1 MEEAAAAMAEAAVE
15 TVEGEGKAV
24 LEDQEALAVKVVEIE
39 VLVVLVVPAAD
50 LDLAAKEAREA
61 TQVDF
66 NVGAA
71 ALPEGVV
78 VDRKL

>member
-1 MEEAAAAMAEAAVE
+1 MEAAAAMAEAAVE

-39 VLVVLVVPAAD
+39 VLVVPAAD

>member
-1 MEEAAAAMAEAAVE
+1 MEAVAAMAEAAVA

-24 LEDQEALAVKVVEIE
+24 LGDQEALAVKVAGIE
-39 VLVVLVVPAAD
+39 VQVVPAAD
-50 LDLAAKEAREA
+50 LDPAAREAREA

-71 ALPEGVV
+71 VLPGGVE